1 MRGMSLINPFF
12 PFSTPQPP
20 AETLQR
26 RVEYQKE
33 ALEQA
38 ERDLEAA
45 RERASV
51 DDGREGKLE
60 KRRCQ
65 ATLDER
71 KRILSI
77 LDSPVALR
85 QPRLAKKFVESDF
98 PARDAV
104 AAMEGYERDTAASRA
119 KSTAD
124 LIVRAGQMRRGEAAA
139 PVTGAGPKVLVKATA
154 EEIIKAGKK
163 ARGED

>member
-45 RERASV
+45 RERASA
-51 DDGREGKLE
+51 DDGRE

>member
-45 RERASV
+45 RERASA
-51 DDGREGKLE
+51 DDGRE

-104 AAMEGYERDTAASRA
+104 AAMEGYERERSANSTKTLSEQIVLAGQRRRGDVPLAATTSGP
-119 KSTAD
+119 KN
-124 LIVRAGQMRRGEAAA
+124 LVRATSEQ
-139 PVTGAGPKVLVKATA
+139 
-154 EEIIKAGKK
+154 IIAAGKK
-163 ARGED
+163 ARGEI